1 MEIRIE
7 PGHES
12 PRVLRALSA
21 MLLTLAGDG
30 VAAIA
35 PADRPDVGADLKAT
49 ETRPMPETAGQVIGF
64 KRYVAEGAPN
74 PTTID
79 PAQAFGAGNVGAASG
94 SASSPT
100 PVPTGAASSA
110 TIPPIPGVPP
120 VPTGAGNQVVELD
133 PTAAFGG
140 GAGGPNVALSAGV
153 PPAVPVPPAIVPP
166 PGTPAVPSNG
176 AATAGASTV
185 DLDADGLPWDSRI
198 HSSAKN
204 KNAGDKKWKAKRG
217 VMPQLV
223 ASVTAELRAAL
234 SAGGNAQAPA
244 AAPPPPAASLPPA
257 IPTPPPPGLTT
268 NGTGAPSSVPTF
280 QMLLPRVTSAMAAGT
295 LTQETAGQLC
305 AYISEGKVT
314 SVAMLAVA
322 PQLVPAMWAQLDAM
336 GVA

>member
-12 PRVLRALSA
+12 PRVLRALA
-21 MLLTLAGDG
+21 TMLLALADNDT
-30 VAAIA
+30 AIA
-35 PADRPDVGADLKAT
+35 PADRPDTGAENKPLN
-49 ETRPMPETAGQVIGF
+49 RLQVM
-64 KRYVAEGAPN
+64 APSAL
-74 PTTID
+74 PVPLVD
-79 PAQAFGAGNVGAASG
+79 PAQAFGAAASG
-94 SASSPT
+94 SASFPIPAS
-100 PVPTGAASSA
+100 TGAASSV
-110 TIPPIPGVPP
+110 TIPPIPGAS
-120 VPTGAGNQVVELD
+120 PTGAVSPEQ
-133 PTAAFGG
+133 AF
-140 GAGGPNVALSAGV
+140 GGPNVALSAGV
-153 PPAVPVPPAIVPP
+153 PPAVPVPLAIAPP
-166 PGTPAVPSNG
+166 PGMPPAPGNG

-185 DLDADGLPWDSRI
+185 DLDADGLPWDVRI

-234 SAGGNAQAPA
+234 SVGGNAQAPA
-244 AAPPPPAASLPPA
+244 AAPPVPAATLPPA
-257 IPTPPPPGLTT
+257 TLSPPPPGLITT
-268 NGTGAPSSVPTF
+268 GSGASLSPTF

-305 AYISEGKVT
+305 GLISEGKVT
-314 SVAMLAVA
+314 SIAMLAVA